1 MRPSQSAFSVLP
13 PVVCL
18 DEIDSTN
25 DEARR
30 RAEAGERGPVWL
42 TAKRQSSGRGRY
54 GRSWLS
60 RPGNLAATYLFQP
73 ELDAE
78 ACARLSFVAALAVV
92 DAIDRFLPDAAQVKW
107 PNDVLIDARKL
118 AGILLEAGG
127 ARDDGQ
133 PAWLAVG
140 IGVNLAS
147 APDDVPFPAIALASK
162 CPPPAPDAFLE
173 VLRVSWNERSA
184 RYYAEGFAPVREAWL
199 ARAYGLGGPIHVKL
213 ADRQVRG
220 IFEGLDAEGV
230 LLVRESGQLHRI
242 RAGEVFF
249 E

>member
-1 MRPSQSAFSVLP
+1 MTPSHSELSGLP

-30 RAEAGERGPVWL
+30 RAEAGARGPLWL
-42 TAKRQSSGRGRY
+42 TAERQSSGRGRY

-60 RPGNLAATYLFQP
+60 LSGNLAATYLFQP
-73 ELDAE
+73 GLPAE
-78 ACARLSFVAALAVV
+78 ACAHVSFVAALAVA
-92 DAIDRFLPDAAQVKW
+92 DAVDRFLPGSARVKW
-107 PNDVLIDARKL
+107 PNDVLVDGRKL

-127 ARDDGQ
+127 AEDDGR

-140 IGVNLAS
+140 FGVNLAA
-147 APDDVPFPAIALASK
+147 APDDVPFPAIALASL
-162 CPPPAPDAFLE
+162 CEPPSPRAFLDT
-173 VLRVSWNERSA
+173 LRMTWREKMTG
-184 RYYAEGFAPVREAWL
+184 YEQQGFGPTRDGWL
-199 ARAYGLGGPIHVKL
+199 ARAYGLGQPIHVKL
-213 ADRQVRG
+213 AEQQLRG

-230 LLVRESGQLHRI
+230 LLVREGAQLHRI

-249 E
+249 V